1 MLLLL
6 ALSWLMAG
14 PSSARQ
20 VEKPWCYAK
29 EATPYHLLATKTS
42 YFEVDNEDEEPIAV
56 EGKDKFLYEIK
67 LITQMRSTFV
77 LYVQVAP
84 RNPYGSS
91 HATEVAFPEVTP
103 SLKCWRRL
111 LSCKRASCAITS
123 KEGVRKQ

>member
-1 MLLLL
+1 MFLSREARHREHPRKVFVQCLLDMGGGGGKAASRMLLLL

-67 LITQMRSTFV
+67 LLNTQRSPH
-77 LYVQVAP
+77 L
-84 RNPYGSS
+84 
-91 HATEVAFPEVTP
+91 
-103 SLKCWRRL
+103 
-111 LSCKRASCAITS
+111 
-123 KEGVRKQ
+123 